1 MTTRKPKPSL
11 LSTMESPEER
21 LQLITIT
28 VKPKRVKVSSD
39 TAELGESPS
48 TEPVVGRGKRRLH

>member
-11 LSTMESPEER
+11 LSTIEAPEER

-28 VKPKRVKVSSD
+28 VKPNDAKVYPNTSQ
-39 TAELGESPS
+39 LGQSPS
-48 TEPVVGRGKRRLH
+48 AEPVPVKGKRRLH